1 MKIQD
6 VNIKGSTRK
15 RTTEKDLPYR
25 DVPKFKEEA
34 KSKGAK
40 GGATFNFGK
49 LDLKLG
55 GEYDST
61 KRTESLPGNIYNIP
75 SRKSKQIFRRLSS
88 ELGVKI
94 NDSNRIGLKINR
106 EKVGNMPSKQT
117 GVSLN
122 LSGKLKGGRFMLEA
136 TKAGNE
142 KIGTASIRIP
152 FSTGGKV
159 HRGRRA
165 EYEV

>member
-6 VNIKGSTRK
+6 VDIKGGKKKGIR
-15 RTTEKDLPYR
+15 EKDLPYS
-25 DVPKFKEEA
+25 DVPKFREEI

-40 GGATFNFGK
+40 GRATFNFGK

-55 GEYDST
+55 GEYDSA

-75 SRKSKQIFRRLSS
+75 SRKSKQIFKRLSS
-88 ELGVKI
+88 ELGVKLD
-94 NDSNRIGLKINR
+94 DSSRIGLKVNR
-106 EKVGNMPSKQT
+106 QKIGNLPSKQT
-117 GVSLN
+117 GISLN
-122 LSGKLKGGRFMLEA
+122 LTGKLKGSRFMLEA
-136 TKAGNE
+136 TKAGDE
-142 KIGTASIRIP
+142 KIGRASIRIP

-165 EYEV
+165 EYEI